1 MNSLPKFEFDR
12 ERQAIDLDGLEA
24 FLVQTDNAGSKNQLT
39 GSTDGEEESET
50 QIILRLLDQ
59 LYKVGELVRE
69 TSEKLVSANER
80 LITLSSQVTAQNKQM
95 ELLAHY
101 QAQAAR
107 IGGLEHSLAMISA
120 ENERL
125 KSSRWRKI
133 FFWLK

>member
-24 FLVQTDNAGSKNQLT
+24 FLVQTDDANSKNHSV
-39 GSTDGEEESET
+39 GFIDGEEESET
-50 QIILRLLDQ
+50 QVILRLLDQ

-80 LITLSSQVTAQNKQM
+80 LVTLSSQVNAQNKQM

-101 QAQAAR
+101 QAQV
-107 IGGLEHSLAMISA
+107 
-120 ENERL
+120 
-125 KSSRWRKI
+125 
-133 FFWLK
+133 

>member
-1 MNSLPKFEFDR
+1 MNSLPKFEFDK
-12 ERQAIDLDGLEA
+12 ERRAIDLEGLEA
-24 FLVQTDNAGSKNQLT
+24 FLVQTDDAGSKDLSAFSN
-39 GSTDGEEESET
+39 EESET
-50 QIILRLLDQ
+50 QTVLRLLDQ

-69 TSEKLVSANER
+69 TSEKLVLANER
-80 LITLSSQVTAQNKQM
+80 LVTLSSQVAAQNKQM

-125 KSSRWRKI
+125 KASRWRKI
-133 FFWLK
+133 FFWIK

>member
-12 ERQAIDLDGLEA
+12 ERQAIDLEGLEA
-24 FLVQTDNAGSKNQLT
+24 FLVQTEDPSSKDQ
-39 GSTDGEEESET
+39 SADAAEESET
-50 QIILRLLDQ
+50 QTVLRLLDQ

-69 TSEKLVSANER
+69 TSEKLVLANER
-80 LITLSSQVTAQNKQM
+80 LVSLSSQVAAQNKQM

-125 KSSRWRKI
+125 KASWWRKI
-133 FFWLK
+133 FFWIK